1 MTSRIRLALVLLTA
15 LAGSGLRVPVCYAD
29 AGNYAAAGPHPVAV
43 LDQEWLDFERDRPMP
58 VRIYHPEGAPGPL
71 PVIIFSH
78 GLGGSRAGYEYLG
91 RHWASHG
98 YVSIHLQHEGSDD
111 SVWRGQANP
120 MGAMKRAANARNTMQ
135 RGLDVKFALDQ
146 VEALHA
152 GDPVLGGRLDLE
164 RIGFSGHSFGS
175 HTTLMAIGQV
185 FVLPGGRT
193 FSFADPRV
201 KAAVA
206 LSPAPLGRPED
217 VAQVYGAIRVPCFHM
232 TGTRDESV
240 ISDAGPADRRIPY
253 DNISLA
259 DQYLLT
265 LDGGDHMVFSGVRRH
280 GDGTRDALHH
290 DLIRMGSTAF
300 WNAYLRE
307 DNAARAWLAEGGF
320 AQALGEA
327 GSFEAKAG
335 TAAGP

>member
-1 MTSRIRLALVLLTA
+1 MTTRIWLALVLPTA
-15 LAGSGLRVPVCYAD
+15 LAVSGLRGPVCFAD
-29 AGNYAAAGPHPVAV
+29 AGKYAAPGPHPVAV
-43 LDQEWLDFERDRPMP
+43 LDQEWLDLGRDRSMP

-71 PVIIFSH
+71 PVIILSH

-98 YVSIHLQHEGSDD
+98 YVSVHLQHVGSDD
-111 SVWRGQANP
+111 SVWRGQADP
-120 MGAMKRAANARNTMQ
+120 MGAMRRAANARNTIQ

-146 VEALHA
+146 IEALHA
-152 GDPVLGGRLDLE
+152 GDPVLGGRLDPE

-193 FSFADPRV
+193 FSFAAPRV

-217 VAQVYGAIRVPCFHM
+217 VAQVYGGIRVPCFHM
-232 TGTRDESV
+232 TGTRDESI

-259 DQYLLT
+259 DQYLLI
-265 LDGGDHMVFSGVRRH
+265 LDGGDHMVFSGFRRH
-280 GDGTRDALHH
+280 GDGTKDALHH
-290 DLIRMGSTAF
+290 NLIRMASTAF
-300 WNAYLRE
+300 LDAYLRGDE
-307 DNAARAWLAEGGF
+307 AARAWLAEGGF
-320 AQALGEA
+320 ARALGEA
-327 GSFEAKAG
+327 GSFEAKAA
-335 TAAGP
+335 TPAGP

>member
-1 MTSRIRLALVLLTA
+1 MRRQALPALCLLTA
-15 LAGSGLRVPVCYAD
+15 LAAAGFQGPFCFAD
-29 AGNYAAAGPHPVAV
+29 AATYAAPGPHPIAS
-43 LDQEWLDFERDRPMP
+43 LEQEWLDLERDRPMP

-71 PVIIFSH
+71 PVILFSH

-98 YVSIHLQHEGSDD
+98 YVSIHLQHVGSDE
-111 SVWRGQANP
+111 SVWRGQADP
-120 MGAMKRAANARNTMQ
+120 MGAMRRAGNARNTMQ

-146 VEALHA
+146 VEALQV
-152 GDPVLGGRLDLE
+152 GDLVLGGRLDLE
-164 RIGFSGHSFGS
+164 RIGFAGHSFGS
-175 HTTLMAIGQV
+175 HTTLMAIGQM

-193 FSFADPRV
+193 FSFGDPRI

-206 LSPAPLGRPED
+206 LSPAPLGRPEE

-259 DQYLLT
+259 DQYLLI
-265 LDGGDHMVFSGVRRH
+265 LEGGDHMVFSGVRRG
-280 GDGTRDALHH
+280 GDGTKDALHH
-290 DLIRMGSTAF
+290 ELIRMGATAF
-300 WNAYLRE
+300 WDAYLRE
-307 DNAARAWLAEGGF
+307 DEAARAWLAEGGF
-320 AQALGEA
+320 AQTLGEA
-327 GSFEAKAG
+327 GSFEAKAA
-335 TAAGP
+335 TPAGP